1 MDKYMLFEI
10 LFIAVYVFG
19 RIAYYIAGKMDE
31 KNANKHMRT
40 VKEN

>member
-10 LFIAVYVFG
+10 LFIAFYVIA
-19 RIAYYIAGKMDE
+19 RIAYYIARKVDE
-31 KNANKHMRT
+31 RNANSNIKT